1 MARREDVCD
10 THILFDMDTCK
21 MVKMVA
27 AAKGLTMKALVV
39 LALEEYIENHKEEL
53 KEVLEKLEKSGDK
66 GNYKVVLT
74 S

>member
-10 THILFDMDTCK
+10 THILFDIDTCK
-21 MVKMVA
+21 LIKMVA
-27 AAKGLTMKALVV
+27 AAKGITMKALVV

-66 GNYKVVLT
+66 GKYKVVL
-74 S
+74 SS

>member
-1 MARREDVCD
+1 MKRREDVCD
-10 THILFDMDTCK
+10 THIQFDMDTCK

-39 LALEEYIENHKEEL
+39 LALEEYIENHREEL